1 MKNDMISRLIKNETV
16 NNREYMV
23 GLMRRHSVTALCCGL
38 LTLALAFYA
47 ITAGV
52 IKTITIR
59 NENGFYSFIYFTML
73 SNTLAALSVAF
84 TIPFAVEGIRKNRF
98 TVPGWTAIFHFMSTT
113 CITVT
118 MVFVLAFMS
127 WVEPEDAFGGA
138 NLFAHVFC
146 PLLILTLFLQM
157 ETGYIFTLRDRLI
170 SIIPFC
176 IYMTVYYYEVV
187 LVSRDAG
194 GWPDIYHIT
203 EYAPPFIAIPL
214 LLLIAFGTSSAIAAI
229 SNLLTKRW
237 FAKMFRY
244 WDENADPLE
253 VRIEAFGLGRM
264 IGTNAEKHDVY
275 IPFDLLE
282 FLAKK
287 YGLKDKDVM
296 KPFMKGLL
304 DELERKH

>member
-1 MKNDMISRLIKNETV
+1 MKNDMINRLIKNGAV

-23 GLMRRHSVTALCCGL
+23 GLMKRHSVTALCCGL
-38 LTLALAFYA
+38 LTLALAFYG

-59 NENGFYSFIYFTML
+59 NMNGFYSYIYFTTL

-98 TVPGWTAIFHFMSTT
+98 TVPGWTAIFHFMSATS
-113 CITVT
+113 ISVT

-127 WVEPEDAFGGA
+127 WAAPEDAFGGA
-138 NLFAHVFC
+138 NIFTHVVC

-157 ETGYIFTLRDRLI
+157 ETGHIFTLRDRLI

-176 IYMTVYYYEVV
+176 IYMAVYYYEVV
-187 LVSRDAG
+187 LVKPDAG
-194 GWPDIYHIT
+194 GWPDIYHIA
-203 EYAPPFIAIPL
+203 EYAPPFIAMPI

-264 IGTNAEKHDVY
+264 IGMNAEKHNIY

-287 YGLKDKDVM
+287 YGLKDMDVM

-304 DELERKH
+304 DELEKKH